1 MKGNILRP
9 LSLALLL
16 FFGVGMF
23 SGCTQNM
30 LGSPQTKTG
39 YYFDQE
45 TFNREKALW
54 ESQNLEAYQYKHF
67 YVGNHVGEYYAEIS
81 VKPEGSSVKNI
92 SRWGPEEDDPRYD
105 SWRDLMALNCG
116 EPSISGLYEWLG
128 ARASKAK
135 ESCKTPGS
143 LAEIDVEYD
152 EVFHFPKKIDIYA
165 RSGPYIPNGAPG
177 AGITDVIIEDFEVD

>member
-1 MKGNILRP
+1 MKGDILRP

-16 FFGVGMF
+16 FCAGMF

-30 LGSPQTKTG
+30 PGSPQTKTG

-92 SRWGPEEDDPRYD
+92 SRWGPEEDDPDYEWWLELVAER
-105 SWRDLMALNCG
+105 CG
-116 EPSISGLYEWLG
+116 EPGISGLYEWLG
-128 ARASKAK
+128 SEASGYK
-135 ESCKTPGS
+135 ESHNAPGS
-143 LAEIDVEYD
+143 LVEITVEYD
-152 EVFHFPKKIDIYA
+152 EFFHFPKKIRMYLRD
-165 RSGPYIPNGAPG
+165 GPYVPNSPPG
-177 AGITDVIIEDFEVD
+177 AVAINVKISDFEVD